1 LPMADGEKH
10 MAGDGSKGAISH
22 MLRSLT
28 DMPR

>member
-1 LPMADGEKH
+1 LRMTDGGKH
-10 MAGDGSKGAISH
+10 VAADGSKGAISH